1 MHYRSSAVPKEPS
14 HHIFASALQFYAL
27 AKPALDD
34 DIKLQENVMAV
45 VCNLALC
52 IELLLKCSDSG
63 VKAFPA
69 LAGELIGD
77 AEIYSNVRGHNLE
90 KIFSNLDA
98 DIANRLEV
106 LFKSATGK
114 DIKPLLAQCKDYF
127 VHARYSY
134 EPQSGH
140 CYYVSEIQELAEGL
154 ITSIRNWYSA

>member
-1 MHYRSSAVPKEPS
+1 MTKEPS

-63 VKAFPA
+63 VKTFPA
-69 LAGELIGD
+69 QPGGLIGD
-77 AEIYSNVRGHNLE
+77 AEIYSNVRGHDLE
-90 KIFSNLDA
+90 KIFSNLDTG
-98 DIANRLEV
+98 ITNKLEM
-106 LFKSATGK
+106 LFKNATGK
-114 DIKPLLAQCKDYF
+114 ELKPLLARCKDYF

-140 CYYVSEIQELAEGL
+140 CYHVSEIQELAEGL
-154 ITSIRNWYSA
+154 ITSIHNWYSA